1 MDLSQYIGV
10 FLDESE
16 EHLQSLNQNLLEL
29 EKEPRKETIDEI
41 FRSAHTL
48 KGMAATMGFDS
59 IAKLTHQM
67 ENVLSKI
74 RSDEILINGNII
86 DILFKCLDT
95 LEAMVA
101 AVASGSEDQPEIGKL
116 MSSLQAVEKGESLTA
131 EAANAQEAVEPA
143 SQVKQAKVMSTEAA
157 LGSESNPI
165 TDESV
170 HTSKPVRLE
179 LNQYEESIVREAR
192 KRGYEGFHIN
202 VKLQEGCLLKQARA
216 FMIFSNLD
224 EIGDIIM
231 SEPDVQDI
239 EKENFGLD
247 IGVVLLTQE
256 TPQRVE
262 KVLMSISE
270 VDSADVELIELSSS
284 ATMESFP
291 GDEAPNNSTASSDQ
305 EVAPAGAAIKQKLQQ
320 SAQHPQQVKANQTVR
335 VDIERLDTLM
345 NLVGELVIS
354 KTRLDQIGR
363 SHALRDLAETS
374 EHIDRI
380 SGELQAVVMKVR
392 MVPVE
397 QVFNRFPRMV
407 RDLSKELNKE
417 INFVLEGHETE
428 LDRTVIDEIGDPIVH
443 LLRNSIDHGVESPDA
458 RVAAGKPRIG
468 NIFLRARHEGNNVVI
483 EIEDDGHGIDPYKL
497 RASAIEKGLITEMDA
512 ELMSENELVNLIML
526 PGFSMA
532 KQVTGV
538 SGRGVGMDAVKS
550 KIEGLSGSIR
560 IETETGRYTRISI
573 WLPLTLAIIQALLIK
588 MDNEIY
594 AIPLANIEETISIDQ
609 SSIKY
614 VQNKEITVLRENTL
628 PLLRLH
634 EILNVISK
642 EKEGNLHNIVVV
654 RKGEKRAGFIVD
666 ELIGQQEIVI
676 KSLGKLL
683 TGISGIAGAT
693 ILGSGEVALILDVDA
708 LI

>member
-1 MDLSQYIGV
+1 MDLSQYISV

-74 RSDEILINGNII
+74 RSDEITINGDIV

-95 LEAMVA
+95 LESMVS
-101 AVASGSEDQPEIGKL
+101 AVASGSEEQPEIDAL
-116 MSSLQAVEKGESLTA
+116 MSSLQSIEKGEFSGASVSAEPAAKSESVQESAPAVEKTETSA
-131 EAANAQEAVEPA
+131 EA
-143 SQVKQAKVMSTEAA
+143 STAAADEAA
-157 LGSESNPI
+157 PPAI
-165 TDESV
+165 
-170 HTSKPVRLE
+170 RLE

-192 KRGYEGFHIN
+192 KRGYEALHIT
-202 VKLQEGCLLKQARA
+202 VSLQEGCLLKQARA
-216 FMIFSNLD
+216 FMVFSNLED
-224 EIGDIIM
+224 MGDIVK

-239 EKENFGLD
+239 EQENFGLN

-256 TPQRVE
+256 VPQKVE
-262 KVLMSISE
+262 KVLMAISE
-270 VDSADVELIELSSS
+270 VEKVEVELIELSAS
-284 ATMESFP
+284 ALDLPPTEEP
-291 GDEAPNNSTASSDQ
+291 AKKVSTS
-305 EVAPAGAAIKQKLQQ
+305 APAAASPAAAKQK
-320 SAQHPQQVKANQTVR
+320 AQPAAQPVQQVKANQTVR

-363 SHALRDLAETS
+363 SHTLRDLAETS

-417 INFVLEGHETE
+417 INFVIEGQETE

-443 LLRNSIDHGVESPDA
+443 LLRNSIDHGVESPEE
-458 RVAAGKPRIG
+458 RVAVGKPRTG

-483 EIEDDGHGIDPYKL
+483 EIEDDGQGVNPYKL
-497 RASAIEKGLITEMDA
+497 RDSAISKGLITEQEA
-512 ELMSENELVNLIML
+512 ELMSESELINLIMM
-526 PGFSMA
+526 PGFSTA
-532 KQVTGV
+532 QKVTGV

-560 IETETGRYTRISI
+560 IETETGKYTRISI
-573 WLPLTLAIIQALLIK
+573 WLPLTLAIIQALLVRL
-588 MDNEIY
+588 DNEIY
-594 AIPLANIEETISIDQ
+594 AIPLANIEETISIEQ
-609 SSIKY
+609 SAIKY

-634 EILNVISK
+634 EILNVVSK
-642 EKEGNLHNIVVV
+642 KEEGTVHNIVVV

-666 ELIGQQEIVI
+666 DLIGQQEIVI